1 MEQLNKIRI
10 DFQENFKQALKE
22 SSNNK
27 FILSGTVGLGKTE
40 VLRNLNNYITDPVVI
55 CFPTHDLKS
64 EFFKSKKK
72 IVNCILTPKPPSN
85 FAKFLSDV
93 SAETSDGQ
101 IISHKVKNKFPDYY
115 KKMNDIISLPD
126 ATLLTTHD
134 AFLLS
139 ASRFKPNTIIFDE
152 VPNLMFGNIINDSL
166 FGLEELRYHITAN
179 RPVHYKEL
187 EKCLMVMQ
195 EQIRLNNPF
204 LNDDQ
209 SGSILF
215 KIKNVI
221 PEELRKVLIKMKDEY
236 KFHRLFKNI
245 SNILQFDFI
254 YINYLSN
261 KISSFNKFQFDDE
274 KKYICLSATPD
285 KELFNHY
292 KFESLTTLELPLK
305 TKIIN
310 IPISTSKLSLN
321 NKENQKKINS
331 LIKEL
336 KIDYVI
342 TYKDLELKNQLFDV
356 YFGNAEGTNK
366 YEHHEGSFGIIGTP
380 MNNIQYFFDQA
391 ILYDKV
397 KLTKEDFMM
406 VNKDI
411 TINEHLIKFKT
422 FQNNWLTNLHI
433 NQIYNELVQVIGRLR
448 PYTSSNKKIYL
459 FSKLPVLCK

>member
-1 MEQLNKIRI
+1 MNE
-10 DFQENFKQALKE
+10 
-22 SSNNK
+22 
-27 FILSGTVGLGKTE
+27 
-40 VLRNLNNYITDPVVI
+40 
-55 CFPTHDLKS
+55 
-64 EFFKSKKK
+64 
-72 IVNCILTPKPPSN
+72 
-85 FAKFLSDV
+85 
-93 SAETSDGQ
+93 
-101 IISHKVKNKFPDYY
+101 IISF
-115 KKMNDIISLPD
+115 PD

-139 ASRFKPNTIIFDE
+139 SSRFKPNTIIFDE

-215 KIKNVI
+215 KIKNII
-221 PEELRKVLIKMKDEY
+221 PEELRKILIKMKDEY

-261 KISSFNKFQFDDE
+261 KISSFNKFQFADD
-274 KKYICLSATPD
+274 KKYICLSATPN

-292 KFESLTTLELPLK
+292 KFESLTTLEL
-305 TKIIN
+305 
-310 IPISTSKLSLN
+310 
-321 NKENQKKINS
+321 QKKIHS

-411 TINEHLIKFKT
+411 TINDHLIKFKT

-433 NQIYNELVQVIGRLR
+433 NQIYNELVRVIGRLR